1 MQQSHRLFSI
11 GIKHWCFCVLSHGII
26 NCFGQNLR
34 LNLEIVTVCLLHHS
48 SWQSHLD
55 SRQGIINVLR
65 GLFLFPQV
73 GVVEQFTPPQLLEG
87 SYLTS
92 LFFTRWGLH
101 GYGHW
106 WLGAGAVSEFL
117 LANECVAGA
126 GEQLP
131 GGCLRTN
138 ERKKRKKGT
147 QAGYAAVRRNY
158 QALLWTE
165 SLLPDSLPYKWQL
178 SMSQIA
184 P

>member
-1 MQQSHRLFSI
+1 MFWATEPLE
-11 GIKHWCFCVLSHGII
+11 L
-26 NCFGQNLR
+26 NCFGQSLC
-34 LNLEIVTVCLLHHS
+34 LNLEIVTVCLLHQS

-131 GGCLRTN
+131 GGCLRTD
-138 ERKKRKKGT
+138 ERKKKKKRY
-147 QAGYAAVRRNY
+147 AGW
-158 QALLWTE
+158 LCCCSE
-165 SLLPDSLPYKWQL
+165 KLPSTFVNWVLTARQL
-178 SMSQIA
+178 AIQMATVHVTDCTIMKSY
-184 P
+184 